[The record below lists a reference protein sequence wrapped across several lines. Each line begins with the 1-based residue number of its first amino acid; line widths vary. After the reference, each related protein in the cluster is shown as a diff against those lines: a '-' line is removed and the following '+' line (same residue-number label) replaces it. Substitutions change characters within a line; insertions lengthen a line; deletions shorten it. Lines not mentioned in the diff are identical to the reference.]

1 MIRQQLSRFVIVSVI
16 GAFFAAPAMA
26 GTQDFRL
33 VNQTG
38 VEIYNLYISEASNE
52 NWEEDVLGEDVL
64 PSDGSLFIQFSGR
77 SACMWDM
84 LVTDDEG
91 GSVTWEAIDLCESS
105 VVVLMCDDNECW
117 AEFE

>member
-1 MIRQQLSRFVIVSVI
+1 MIRQQFLRCVIVSMI

-38 VEIYNLYISEASNE
+38 VEIYNLYISEANNE
-52 NWEEDVLGEDVL
+52 NWEEDVLGENVL
-64 PSDGSLFIQFSGR
+64 PSGGSLFIQFSGR

-84 LVTDDEG
+84 QVTDDEG
-91 GSVTWEAIDLCESS
+91 GSVTWQAIDLCESS
-105 VVVLMCDDNECW
+105 VVVLMCDDEECW